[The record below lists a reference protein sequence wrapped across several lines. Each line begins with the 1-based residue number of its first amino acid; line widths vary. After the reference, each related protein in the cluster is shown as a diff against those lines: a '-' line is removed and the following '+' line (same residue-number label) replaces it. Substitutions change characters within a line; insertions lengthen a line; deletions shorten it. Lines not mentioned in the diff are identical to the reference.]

1 MNSSQRVMV
10 SDKLEVNFSELSL
23 SKVNFSELSLSKVN
37 LSELSLSKVNLSE
50 CGIVGEGESCAV
62 CTTIDYWVEGPV
74 IFAVCLA
81 GILGHTYNKFTQN
94 IPSCQTKKPFLLMG

>member
-10 SDKLEVNFSELSL
+10 RDKLEVNL
-23 SKVNFSELSLSKVN
+23 SELSLSKVN
-37 LSELSLSKVNLSE
+37 LSELSLSNVNISE
-50 CGIVGEGESCAV
+50 CGIVGEGESCGL

-81 GILGHTYNKFTQN
+81 GILGHTYNQFTYTRSTSSK
-94 IPSCQTKKPFLLMG
+94 ISVKLKITFLLIG

>member
-10 SDKLEVNFSELSL
+10 SNKLE
-23 SKVNFSELSLSKVN
+23 VNFSELSLSKVN

-50 CGIVGEGESCAV
+50 CGIVGEGESCSV

-81 GILGHTYNKFTQN
+81 GILGHTHN
-94 IPSCQTKKPFLLMG
+94 